1 MLWSLP
7 QRSCKVDPPR
17 AFAGAAAAPAPL
29 LLLLQPRSDGGREGL
44 RLALSRAAR
53 IEFLLLEVGAGSAGS
68 GSFGTASDKK
78 TVVVVLVVVV
88 IVMGFLSFIGRVT
101 FSAIFILAAW
111 QK

>member
-1 MLWSLP
+1 
-7 QRSCKVDPPR
+7 VDPPQ
-17 AFAGAAAAPAPL
+17 ALLEML
-29 LLLLQPRSDGGREGL
+29 LLLLQSRSDGGRGVL

-78 TVVVVLVVVV
+78 TVVAAAAAAAV
-88 IVMGFLSFIGRVT
+88 VMGFLSFIGRVT

>member
-1 MLWSLP
+1 
-7 QRSCKVDPPR
+7 V
-17 AFAGAAAAPAPL
+17 
-29 LLLLQPRSDGGREGL
+29 
-44 RLALSRAAR
+44 
-53 IEFLLLEVGAGSAGS
+53 VAGSAGS

>member
-1 MLWSLP
+1 M
-7 QRSCKVDPPR
+7 DPPQ
-17 AFAGAAAAPAPL
+17 AFMEL
-29 LLLLQPRSDGGREGL
+29 LLLLQSRSDGGRGGL

-53 IEFLLLEVGAGSAGS
+53 IEFLVLEVGAGSAGS

-78 TVVVVLVVVV
+78 TVVVIVV
-88 IVMGFLSFIGRVT
+88 VMGFLSFIGRVT